1 MNFSKAK
8 TFLIVMFLAVDI
20 FLLYTI
26 LINSSV
32 NPFNKNESYEK
43 VVSLLESKNIFID
56 NGAGFLNERN
66 FFNITLKNMSSEK
79 EYFLNL
85 ILGDYNETKN
95 NTFISDKGEIAFNKG
110 NFDFVPAKETQKFS
124 DPLSKECLEKILKY
138 LEKSGFEV
146 DNLKYINSVE
156 EKKGIFKITYR
167 HNFYDKELLNSD
179 FVVYIEKNI
188 ISRVRGSIYSV
199 NSFDSKTENLKS
211 AEEILIRF
219 SNIVKNDKK
228 IYISSIKEGYCHPD
242 EEYATFSLIPAM
254 EIKLK
259 DGEIY
264 YFDLTDAKLIE
275 KR

>member
-1 MNFSKAK
+1 
-8 TFLIVMFLAVDI
+8 MFLAVDI